1 MNVNLGGHLES
12 TYLDG
17 GHPESVNL
25 CTRGEGGSKFL
36 KILRRYYVDGHKE

>member
-1 MNVNLGGHLES
+1 MNANLGGHLES

-25 CTRGEGGSKFL
+25 CTRGREGQNF
-36 KILRRYYVDGHKE
+36 